1 MFKLVSL
8 RASGFK
14 RLDIDDQLHFP
25 EGRLLVHGR
34 NESGKSTLMEAIHY
48 ALYGMPL
55 RPSKNAGNEDIIGYG
70 RDKAVVELEFTI
82 DDSQYLVRRE
92 LYRKKGNQHFLNKRD
107 REGDLDRVTNG
118 ARAVNKA
125 LNEILHGIDSDAL
138 LNSCLVEQKELGK
151 LENANK
157 QERVRAMSSLLN
169 LEAFVD
175 AENALKRETRE
186 LKSDHN
192 QTQNQLEIAEL
203 AKEAYES
210 ALNELESA
218 ENRVKE
224 ILNER
229 REAEELHRKTELRLE
244 SAEKLSRLVG
254 ELKEAEA
261 QQNTS
266 NVRHEE
272 GQRQLL
278 EAEEAKGRIV
288 DLDKSIVQ
296 YTPVE
301 DAVEQ
306 IEAISGLVGKFSSH
320 QDEEKR
326 AENQMKETLERLKDV
341 KASEHRIQAL
351 EEEEAGAVASRDRV
365 NTGRTGGVA
374 VAAAG
379 VLLLLYWFISFSWLT
394 IGLGLVSLAAGGY
407 LFTSNDPDKYEEM
420 ITHART
426 KRDEMLGDRQRIQE
440 FNETLTRLES
450 ELKELEDEKKDAE
463 ESLTKE
469 ISGLPS
475 APRDYGSVISL
486 TDPSTLNQLRRM
498 IQEDSNTLS
507 GYSAERRSLQKKA
520 DSASEVRVSLKEI
533 EKEREGLESKMGSLN
548 GSVEAAEGESGI
560 PRDLIEEI
568 EKTLRSEKE
577 GYVATLSRLDQ
588 EEIDKERII
597 GDAKRVIE
605 EKAELKDNYPTLVEQ
620 VKEEK
625 FRLDATGKAVTLLE
639 MTRTSIVG
647 GVKQNVE
654 KNMMQFLPTLTDN
667 RYSMARIDEENYR
680 IEVYDKNAK
689 RWRGKGVFSGATQ
702 DQFSLALRLAFA
714 ISTIPSSRGARPS
727 FIFLDEPL
735 SGFDAQRRI
744 GFMQLLREALSRHFH
759 QIIVISHIEALAE
772 EFQDSLHIESGRI
785 IEVQR

>member
-1 MFKLVSL
+1 
-8 RASGFK
+8 
-14 RLDIDDQLHFP
+14 
-25 EGRLLVHGR
+25 
-34 NESGKSTLMEAIHY
+34 
-48 ALYGMPL
+48 
-55 RPSKNAGNEDIIGYG
+55 
-70 RDKAVVELEFTI
+70 
-82 DDSQYLVRRE
+82 
-92 LYRKKGNQHFLNKRD
+92 
-107 REGDLDRVTNG
+107 
-118 ARAVNKA
+118 
-125 LNEILHGIDSDAL
+125 
-138 LNSCLVEQKELGK
+138 
-151 LENANK
+151 
-157 QERVRAMSSLLN
+157 
-169 LEAFVD
+169 
-175 AENALKRETRE
+175 
-186 LKSDHN
+186 
-192 QTQNQLEIAEL
+192 
-203 AKEAYES
+203 
-210 ALNELESA
+210 
-218 ENRVKE
+218 
-224 ILNER
+224 
-229 REAEELHRKTELRLE
+229 
-244 SAEKLSRLVG
+244 
-254 ELKEAEA
+254 
-261 QQNTS
+261 
-266 NVRHEE
+266 
-272 GQRQLL
+272 
-278 EAEEAKGRIV
+278 
-288 DLDKSIVQ
+288 
-296 YTPVE
+296 
-301 DAVEQ
+301 
-306 IEAISGLVGKFSSH
+306 
-320 QDEEKR
+320 
-326 AENQMKETLERLKDV
+326 
-341 KASEHRIQAL
+341 
-351 EEEEAGAVASRDRV
+351 
-365 NTGRTGGVA
+365 
-374 VAAAG
+374 
-379 VLLLLYWFISFSWLT
+379 
-394 IGLGLVSLAAGGY
+394 
-407 LFTSNDPDKYEEM
+407 
-420 ITHART
+420 
-426 KRDEMLGDRQRIQE
+426 
-440 FNETLTRLES
+440 
-450 ELKELEDEKKDAE
+450 
-463 ESLTKE
+463 
-469 ISGLPS
+469 
-475 APRDYGSVISL
+475 
-486 TDPSTLNQLRRM
+486 M